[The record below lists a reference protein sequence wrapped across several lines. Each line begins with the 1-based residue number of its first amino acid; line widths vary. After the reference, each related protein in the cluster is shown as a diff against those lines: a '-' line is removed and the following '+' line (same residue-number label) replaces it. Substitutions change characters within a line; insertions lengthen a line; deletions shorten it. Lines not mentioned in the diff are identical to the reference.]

1 MKSNTYNTE
10 IAATSS
16 KILCASCD
24 CQVGSENGERI
35 LCVHEMV
42 RLYLL
47 MLLLFDCLAE
57 SLLLELA
64 ARVSGALDTAE
75 EESDKDWMWDMSNW
89 TEEETESIKSNLL
102 VLMDAAG

>member
-1 MKSNTYNTE
+1 MDQCKAQLFLDEDGDVGIQLASQIPASMKSKIYNTE

-16 KILCASCD
+16 KILCASCN
-24 CQVGSENGERI
+24 CQVGSENGEKI

-57 SLLLELA
+57 SVLLELA
-64 ARVSGALDTAE
+64 A
-75 EESDKDWMWDMSNW
+75 
-89 TEEETESIKSNLL
+89 
-102 VLMDAAG
+102 